1 MSRYLINTLRFIGL
15 LALQLLVLN
24 YIRINGYIN
33 PYIYILFMML
43 LPFGIKGWVLLL
55 WGFVLGYTVDVFMAT
70 PGLHTGATV
79 LMAFMR
85 PTIIRMSS
93 GAQQSENLFEPSLS
107 KMGINWFFSYSLS
120 LVVIHHF
127 ALFFLESF
135 SIAQI
140 GNTLL
145 RTLYSVVFT
154 QAIIL
159 LLMFMFKSGS
169 KSAERRAL

>member
-1 MSRYLINTLRFIGL
+1 MNTFRFLGL
-15 LALQLLVLN
+15 LALQVLVLN

-33 PYIYILFMML
+33 PYVYILYIML
-43 LPFGIKGWVLLL
+43 LPFGIKGWVLLAA
-55 WGFVLGYTVDVFMAT
+55 GFVMGYSVDLFMGT

-93 GAQQSENLFEPSLS
+93 GAQESENLFEPSLS
-107 KMGINWFFSYSLS
+107 KMGMRWFFSYSLW
-120 LVVIHHF
+120 LVIIHHL

-135 SIAQI
+135 SIAQL

-145 RTLYSVVFT
+145 RALFSVIFT
-154 QAIIL
+154 QLFIL
-159 LLMFMFKSGS
+159 LLMLMFKSGTK
-169 KSAERRAL
+169 KSERLAL

>member
-1 MSRYLINTLRFIGL
+1 MNRYLMNTFRFLGL
-15 LALQLLVLN
+15 LALQVLVLN

-33 PYIYILFMML
+33 PYVYILYIML
-43 LPFGIKGWVLLL
+43 LPFGIKGWMLLAA
-55 WGFVLGYTVDVFMAT
+55 GFILGYSVDLFMGT

-85 PTIIRMSS
+85 PTIIRMST
-93 GAQQSENLFEPSLS
+93 GAQESENLFEPSLS
-107 KMGINWFFSYSLS
+107 KMGMRWFFSYSLW
-120 LVVIHHF
+120 LVIIHHL

-145 RTLYSVVFT
+145 RTFFSIIFT
-154 QAIIL
+154 QMFIL
-159 LLMFMFKSGS
+159 LLMLMFKSVS
-169 KSAERRAL
+169 KKTERMA